1 MDYLKEFSGVNNN
14 SPKSILLIENEKQ
27 EKKIDNTIIEIYEKR
42 DFIEIDLLFKDTSLS
57 EIWDIYQLFQKEDTE
72 LLILPI
78 KHNGNLYMKT
88 KSPFFWTLTSSDLT
102 LGLNLIKLLFF
113 IDKCTIFTNL
123 EITDE

>member
-27 EKKIDNTIIEIYEKR
+27 EIKIDNTIIEIYEKR

-57 EIWDIYQLFQKEDTE
+57 EIWDIYQLLQKEDTE